1 MNFCEKVAEVGERMK
16 AQSVSLK
23 QSLLEKKIIEVTDNE
38 LPEGINRLF
47 YNHSLNKSEVFDTL
61 FEDKC
66 SKNTFTKK
74 IDKAIAEGHVDEP
87 IFHHKK
93 HLYTRFHIAQILDYF
108 EFPKFSDNHL
118 PFVLNIA
125 NHKGGVG
132 KSTTT
137 VTLAI
142 KMALDLDLNAKVV
155 IVDLDPQGSSARGII
170 QVDESGEQH
179 YITIADL
186 QCFDREDEA
195 EPNQVKELIDNGLDY
210 DDIVLASAFNTHLPN
225 LDVITAFPSD
235 EKFSDYFFE
244 SDEKK
249 QVQLITRLRE
259 KIIPV
264 LQSKY
269 DIIILD
275 LPPQNSPIVW
285 SAFEASNGVITPL
298 APKAYDYA
306 STESFLPTIGNA
318 VSKMP
323 GKGKDIQ
330 YFRILATNYDEREKH
345 ERKIYN
351 QLINSVGEDLI
362 PTAINHSPLFLEA
375 AGQNCTIYDIKKS
388 ESRCTALQYDE
399 AIYSSNAVYKTVIGE
414 LKRKTFKG

>member
-1 MNFCEKVAEVGERMK
+1 MNFCEKVTLVGERMK
-16 AQSVSLK
+16 KQSVSLK

-38 LPEGINRLF
+38 LPEGLSRLI
-47 YNHSLNKSEVFDTL
+47 YNHSLNKSEVYDLL

-66 SKNTFTKK
+66 SKNTFIKK
-74 IDKAIAEGHVDEP
+74 IDKAIAENQVDEP
-87 IFHHKK
+87 IYHYKK
-93 HLYTRFHIAQILDYF
+93 HLFTRFHIAQMLEHFD
-108 EFPKFSDNHL
+108 FPKYRDNHS

-137 VTLAI
+137 VTLAV
-142 KMALDLDLNAKVV
+142 KMALDLNLNANVL

-170 QVDESGEQH
+170 QVDEDSEQH
-179 YITIADL
+179 YITISDL
-186 QCFDREDEA
+186 QCYDREADD
-195 EPNQVKELIDNGLDY
+195 EPNQVKELMDSGLDF

-244 SDEKK
+244 SNEEK
-249 QVQLITRLRE
+249 QVELITRLRE
-259 KIIPV
+259 KIIPI
-264 LQSKY
+264 LKSKY
-269 DIIILD
+269 DIILLD

-285 SAFEASNGVITPL
+285 SAFEASIGVLTPL

-323 GKGKDIQ
+323 SKGEDIN
-330 YFRILATNYDEREKH
+330 YFRVLVTNYDEREKH
-345 ERKIYN
+345 ERKIHN
-351 QLINSVGEDLI
+351 QLINSVREDLI

-375 AGQNCTIYDIKKS
+375 AAQNCTIYDIKKS
-388 ESRCTALQYDE
+388 ESRCTALQFDE
-399 AIYSSNAVYKTVIGE
+399 AIHSSNAVYKTIIGE
-414 LKRKTFKG
+414 IKRKTFKE